1 MHSFFFM
8 NVIHNYFSEK
18 KRQKF
23 ASVYMK
29 FYNTI
34 GRYNSGDSN
43 ITHNSDRWDESGTGG
58 VGGRLEERLQKGSGR
73 FPEMMEI
80 FYNLIRMEVVRVYV
94 YKNSPKYTTKKN
106 LHCMLVIP
114 IIS

>member
-23 ASVYMK
+23 ASIYMK
-29 FYNTI
+29 FYNRI
-34 GRYNSGDSN
+34 GRYNSGDSD
-43 ITHNSDRWDESGTGG
+43 ITHNSDCWDESGTGG
-58 VGGRLEERLQKGSGR
+58 VGGRLEERLPKGSGR

-80 FYNLIRMEVVRVYV
+80 FYNLIHMEVVRVYV
-94 YKNSPKYTTKKN
+94 YKNSPKYTMKKKT
-106 LHCMLVIP
+106 CIVC
-114 IIS
+114 